1 MIIEFTSQ
9 SVTID
14 GTEYVVNHGFI
25 TYDGTFGST
34 KNVKGQF
41 KELVNGAIQTVDWN
55 QSWGDLLRRD
65 PLVNRL
71 IYGGPAG
78 YVDIGVS
85 NIPVDGA
92 TATRLG
98 LGNVTTVSLASLL
111 SKIGKLISLTSEL
124 PTIPNDYAKKTDI
137 PAIPSDYAKNSD
149 IQTILG
155 DYARRTDLPTIPSD
169 YAKDADVQTILR
181 NYAKASDIPDDY
193 AKESQIPIDVVT
205 LRDLNSLVGN
215 LKIATVQF
223 GTVTEALEEV
233 RRYISDKIGTWT
245 ESFRS
250 MAEEAAEQYASGRM
264 LAFEAADFQANMT
277 EFLNLI
283 RGAETNMNNASEKI
297 AGVENMYL
305 LMLEQI
311 KNMNEETNS
320 SNILNQVVTAAT
332 NMLVLLSNAKPAR
345 RIG

>member
-9 SVTID
+9 SVNIA
-14 GTEYVVNHGFI
+14 GTDYVVNHGFI
-25 TYDGTFGST
+25 TYDGDFGST
-34 KNVKGQF
+34 KNIRGQF
-41 KELVNGAIQTVDWN
+41 KELNNGAIQTVDWN
-55 QSWGDLLRRD
+55 QSWGDLMRRD

-71 IYGGPAG
+71 IYGGPAA

-85 NIPVDGA
+85 SIPVDSA
-92 TATRLG
+92 TAARLG
-98 LGNVTTVSLASLL
+98 LGNVTTVSLSTLL
-111 SKIGKLISLTSEL
+111 SKIGKLVGLSSE
-124 PTIPNDYAKKTDI
+124 IPGIPSDYARRSDI

-149 IQTILG
+149 LQAIKG
-155 DYARRTDLPTIPSD
+155 NYARRTDIPTIPSD
-169 YAKDADVQTILR
+169 YAKNGDVQTILQ
-181 NYAKASDIPDDY
+181 NYATKDDLPDDY
-193 AKESQIPIDVVT
+193 AKENQIPVDVAT
-205 LRDLNSLVGN
+205 LRDLNSLIGN

-245 ESFRS
+245 ESFRQ
-250 MAEEAAEQYASGRM
+250 MAEEAAQQYASGRM

-277 EFLNLI
+277 EFLNMI
-283 RGAETNMNNASEKI
+283 RGAETTMNNASEKI
-297 AGVENMYL
+297 SGVENMYL

-311 KNMNEETNS
+311 KNMNEQTNS
-320 SNILNQVVTAAT
+320 SNILNQVITAAT